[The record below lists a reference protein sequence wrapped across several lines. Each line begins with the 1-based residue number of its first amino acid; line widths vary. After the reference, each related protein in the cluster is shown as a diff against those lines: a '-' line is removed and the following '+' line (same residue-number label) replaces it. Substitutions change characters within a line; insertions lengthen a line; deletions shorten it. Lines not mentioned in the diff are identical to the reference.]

1 ARGSRRVATKRVRR
15 RRSALANGT
24 GPSRRG
30 KALASPA
37 MPSAPAPML
46 CTLVA
51 EPFDNPAWIFEPK
64 YDGLRVL
71 ARYDGRELI
80 LLSRNQASQ
89 NFQFPDIVKALE
101 NSLTRPVIVDGEVV
115 CFDEHGQ
122 SSFRSLQQ
130 RFHLK
135 NAREVEAR
143 MKQYPAYLYLFD
155 LLYVDPYDITT
166 LPLKDRKKLL
176 RQVVRWTKKV
186 RWTDYQS
193 GKGRTLWR

>member
-1 ARGSRRVATKRVRR
+1 MIATKKLRPRQ
-15 RRSALANGT
+15 RSQAVHRESSGLLKQLTAT
-24 GPSRRG
+24 
-30 KALASPA
+30 A
-37 MPSAPAPML
+37 MPSAPLPML

-64 YDGLRVL
+64 YDGLRIL
-71 ARYDGRELI
+71 GRFDGRELI
-80 LLSRNQASQ
+80 LLSRNQAAQ
-89 NFQFPDIVKALE
+89 NFQFPDIVEALQA
-101 NSLTRPVIVDGEVV
+101 SLTRPAIVDGEIV

-143 MKQYPAYLYLFD
+143 RKQHPAYIYLFD
-155 LLYVDPYDITT
+155 LLYVDQYDITT

-176 RQVVRWTKKV
+176 
-186 RWTDYQS
+186 
-193 GKGRTLWR
+193 